1 MSGLMTSFSVG
12 VTGLK
17 SAQTG
22 VNTTSHNLVNVN
34 TEGYSRQR
42 VNTTDRV
49 YNTVG
54 SCHVSLSQIGL
65 GSEVNRISQVRD
77 VFFDKA
83 YRLEVGRQSFYQVQS
98 EATAEVED
106 LMGEMEGAEFQETLT
121 ELWKTMEE
129 LVKEPDSRVK
139 RESMINTA
147 NMFLTRAQDVYSQL
161 SSYQDNLNKQVKD
174 AVKEVNEIGHKIY
187 ELNKKIVKAE
197 SGQEIANDYRDM
209 RNVLLDELAQYASI
223 SYHEDV
229 DGRVMVSVEGTMFVG
244 QDFVFEMKTEK
255 NEENN
260 LVNVVWGE
268 GVPVFNLDQGFSS
281 ELDTD
286 VGKLK
291 SLLFARGDGTG
302 NYSDIPEEAEYDYD
316 GGDVLYKQV
325 MKEFNQTTNS
335 SVIKSTQAYLD
346 KLVHS
351 VVTAVNDALSPNATP
366 EVALKKLGIDVNKIT
381 DVEIA
386 GVSYKINRNENTG
399 EVTVTDNNN
408 NEVPIKN
415 ILILDEFESGVGMDG
430 STIGVELFSRQS
442 VERYTEATITVD
454 GKTKTIYIYN
464 EEQKKDLSNPDD
476 YGDTYSLYTIDQ
488 LVINQDVLD
497 NSTILPL
504 SGNNYKGNAG
514 GYDPDACERLS
525 SLWQDTGKMGTLD
538 PNTTTK
544 YNIVDY
550 YNALVGN
557 IATIGQE
564 YSSKVKTQ
572 ESLVNSIED
581 NRSSVAGVSSDEELT
596 NLIMYQY
603 AYTAS
608 SKYITTVDQMLAD
621 LLNKLG

>member
-12 VTGLK
+12 VTGLR

-77 VFFDKA
+77 VFYDKA
-83 YRLEVGRQSFYQVQS
+83 YRLEVGRKSFYQIQS
-98 EATAEVED
+98 EAASEVED

-121 ELWKTMEE
+121 ELWKTVEE

-161 SSYQDNLNKQVKD
+161 SAYQDNLNQQVKD
-174 AVKEVNEIGHKIY
+174 AVKEINEIGYKIH
-187 ELNKKIVKAE
+187 ELNKQIVKAE
-197 SGQEIANDYRDM
+197 AGQEIANDYRDM
-209 RNVLLDELAQYASI
+209 RNVLLDELSQYVSI
-223 SYHEDV
+223 SYHEDI
-229 DGRVMVSVEGTMFVG
+229 DGRVMVNVEGTMFVG

-255 NEENN
+255 HEENN
-260 LVNVVWGE
+260 LVDVVWG
-268 GVPVFNLDQGFSS
+268 GGNPVFNLDQGFSS
-281 ELDTD
+281 EKDTD

-302 NYSDIPEEAEYDYD
+302 NYSDIPEEADFTD
-316 GGDVLYKQV
+316 ISDFNNVLKD
-325 MKEFNQTTNS
+325 FNNTTNV

-351 VVTAVNDALSPNATP
+351 VVTAVNDALSPNAP
-366 EVALKKLGIDVNKIT
+366 ADEALGKFGITGVTTALDIDGNTINLVN
-381 DVEIA
+381 DD
-386 GVSYKINRNENTG
+386 GSYIR
-399 EVTVTDNNN
+399 
-408 NEVPIKN
+408 
-415 ILILDEFESGVGMDG
+415 ILDEYESGVGMDG

-442 VERYTEATITVD
+442 VERYTKATINYIDAD
-454 GKTKTIYIYN
+454 GNAQTKTIYIYN
-464 EEQKKDLSNPDD
+464 EEEKKDLSDSNNR
-476 YGDTYSLYTIDQ
+476 GDTYSLYTIDQ

-504 SGNNYKGNAG
+504 SGNKYKGNAG

-525 SLWQDTGKMGTLD
+525 ALWQDTNKVGTLD
-538 PNTTTK
+538 PNNATK
-544 YNIVDY
+544 YNIVDF
-550 YNALVGN
+550 YNGLIGN
-557 IATIGQE
+557 LAIRGQE

-572 ESLVNSIED
+572 ESLVNSIDD

-596 NLIMYQY
+596 HLIMYQY

>member
-77 VFFDKA
+77 VFYDKA
-83 YRLEVGRQSFYQVQS
+83 YRLEVGRKSFYQVQS
-98 EATAEVED
+98 EAATEVED

-121 ELWKTMEE
+121 ELWKTVEE

-161 SSYQDNLNKQVKD
+161 TAYQDNLNQQIKD
-174 AVKEVNEIGHKIY
+174 AVKEVNEIGYKIH
-187 ELNKKIVKAE
+187 ELNKQIVKAE
-197 SGQEIANDYRDM
+197 AGQEIANDYRDM
-209 RNVLLDELAQYASI
+209 RNVLLDELSQYASI
-223 SYHEDV
+223 SYHEDI
-229 DGRVMVSVEGTMFVG
+229 DGRVMVNVEGTMFVG

-255 NEENN
+255 HEENN
-260 LVNVVWGE
+260 LVDVVWG
-268 GVPVFNLDQGFSS
+268 GGNPVFNLDQGFSS
-281 ELDTD
+281 EKDTD
-286 VGKLK
+286 VGKIK

-302 NYSDIPEEAEYDYD
+302 NYSDIPEEADFTD
-316 GGDVLYKQV
+316 PAT
-325 MKEFNQTTNS
+325 FNQLLKDFNNTTNA

-351 VVTAVNDALSPNATP
+351 VVTAVNDALSPNEAAD
-366 EVALKKLGIDVNKIT
+366 VALDKLGITIT
-381 DVEIA
+381 EATVAEDENGNQIKLYDN
-386 GVSYKINRNENTG
+386 GSYIR
-399 EVTVTDNNN
+399 
-408 NEVPIKN
+408 
-415 ILILDEFESGVGMDG
+415 ILYEYESGVGMDG

-442 VERYTEATITVD
+442 VDRYTKAFIDVNGEQ
-454 GKTKTIYIYN
+454 KTIYIYN
-464 EEQKKDLSNPDD
+464 EEKKKDLSDPND

-488 LVINQDVLD
+488 LVINQDVLN

-525 SLWQDTGKMGTLD
+525 ALWQDTNKVGTLD
-538 PNTTTK
+538 PNNATK

-550 YNALVGN
+550 YNGLIGN
-557 IATIGQE
+557 LATKGQE

-572 ESLVNSIED
+572 ESLVNSIDD

-596 NLIMYQY
+596 HLIMFQY